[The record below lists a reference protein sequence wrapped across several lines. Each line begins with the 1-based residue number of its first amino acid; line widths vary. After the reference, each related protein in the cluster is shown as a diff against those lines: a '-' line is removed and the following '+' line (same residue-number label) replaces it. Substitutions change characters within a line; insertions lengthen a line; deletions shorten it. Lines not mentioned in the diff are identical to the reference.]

1 MPFSGETKP
10 IGDYTLMGGTSEK
23 DSFRDLVGKKAAF
36 GGDGNDVLSVG
47 DPFLDFGVPFLVGG
61 NGDDYYSVSDD
72 EFAVIA
78 DIGGGS
84 DDRFI
89 SNIYLK
95 YVDMAV
101 VNNSDYVIYDR
112 TYGTTVF
119 FIDPFGKRDGN
130 NKIEKF
136 EFWDNDSLYSS
147 SEMEVVFSARSIN
160 RQFGSWK
167 DLKNS
172 GFLDTS
178 NADIDL
184 GKIEDYVNDAKHTNS
199 QVSGTASSSGGSS
212 ESAER
217 VGVVFTGTDG
227 DDNFHARSGD
237 NFGPDTISGGGGNDD
252 LIGYRGADRI
262 SGEAGNDVV
271 RAGNGRD
278 VLSGGDG
285 RDTLYGGFGL
295 NTFEDEMDGSTDFL
309 YVKSDQWAENWLYGS
324 AGNSPNG
331 EKADKIE
338 LLDEGDRIFIQ
349 GVETSQLS
357 YGFVDH
363 NSNLGETLSGIGIYS
378 SGFLEAVY
386 VGGNLSMAQLEAMT
400 SGA

>member
-1 MPFSGETKP
+1 M
-10 IGDYTLMGGTSEK
+10 GDYTLIGGTSEK

-47 DPFLDFGVPFLVGG
+47 DPFLDFGVPFLIGG

-78 DIGGGS
+78 DIGGGTY
-84 DDRFI
+84 DRVY

-95 YVDMAV
+95 YVDIAV
-101 VNNSDYVIYDR
+101 VNNSDYVLYDR

-119 FIDPFGKRDGN
+119 FIDPFGKRDDN
-130 NKIEKF
+130 NKIEQF
-136 EFWDNDSLYSS
+136 EFWDKLGYYST
-147 SEMEVVFSARSIN
+147 SEMEAVFSARSTN

-167 DLKNS
+167 DLDNS

-184 GKIEDYVNDAKHTNS
+184 GKIDDYVNDAKHNNS
-199 QVSGTASSSGGSS
+199 LVSGTVSSDVGTIGPSG
-212 ESAER
+212 R
-217 VGVVFTGTDG
+217 VGFNLAGTSGNDI
-227 DDNFHARSGD
+227 FHGHSGD
-237 NFGPDTISGGGGNDD
+237 KFGPDTMSGGRGHDR
-252 LIGYRGADRI
+252 LVGYRGADQL
-262 SGEAGNDVV
+262 SGDHGNDLIQ
-271 RAGNGRD
+271 AGNGRD

-285 RDTLYGGFGL
+285 NDVLYGGFGL
-295 NTFEDEMDGSTDFL
+295 NTFQDELDGGSDALFI
-309 YVKSDQWAENWLYGS
+309 KSDQWVENWIYGS

-338 LLDEGDRIFIQ
+338 ALDENDRVFIQ
-349 GVETSQLS
+349 GVQTSELS
-357 YGFVDH
+357 FGFVDH